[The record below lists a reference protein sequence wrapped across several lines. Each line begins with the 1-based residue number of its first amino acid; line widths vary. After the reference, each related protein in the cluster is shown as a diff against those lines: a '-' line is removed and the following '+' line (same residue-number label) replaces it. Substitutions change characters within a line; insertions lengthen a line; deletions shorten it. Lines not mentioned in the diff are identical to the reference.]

1 MILLPIED
9 FSTDHPAWPEML
21 SLLGSGPAR
30 YMERKPLAPYGGCY
44 WLSEEMAEKQQAE
57 MDPGW
62 RVHWVKDLYIE
73 AVHHGVIRK
82 GDAWLDPHDVQPGG
96 LQRQPGRTLFVED
109 HTHPLDL
116 RWPVLVENRFVVLN
130 PDEDIAKLVLAY
142 KVNNQAQCARRDARR
157 AVLGTTWSIRG
168 GWRGPGAQKSGFF
181 DVQLEASHRQFGD
194 LHAKLRDRYFPEQK
208 EEAG

>member
-1 MILLPIED
+1 MKLLPIED

-44 WLSEEMAEKQQAE
+44 WLSEEMAEKHHAE
-57 MDPGW
+57 MVPGW
-62 RVHWVKDLYIE
+62 RVHWVK
-73 AVHHGVIRK
+73 
-82 GDAWLDPHDVQPGG
+82 
-96 LQRQPGRTLFVED
+96 
-109 HTHPLDL
+109 
-116 RWPVLVENRFVVLN
+116 VLVENRFVVLN

-194 LHAKLRDRYFPEQK
+194 LHAKLRDRYFPEPK